1 MAILSCPNIKKL
13 TLFGVF
19 KPFIQYSGGFSSK
32 LFPTEVTSFFQK
44 AYHLFPKSI
53 LPFGKEV
60 SNCQFFHKES
70 WVLCHEFWKFSGKDY
85 GGNLAKPV
93 NTVKTVLKHCL
104 NTVLTALRLH
114 GKQVGHIKIRIK
126 CAGKTYRCFLKIHHE
141 EFLKT
146 SNVFSKTSNVFL
158 KTSNVFFENNGY
170 SKFPLRIFHIELLFT
185 LLSGRFFYRFKAIL
199 YASQP
204 FHQPSQFWVSII
216 SATLQFLIHRPIGIS
231 YSSFKAAAITL
242 KVAM

>member
-32 LFPTEVTSFFQK
+32 LFSTEVTSFFQK
-44 AYHLFPKSI
+44 AYYLFPKSI

-60 SNCQFFHKES
+60 GNCQFFH
-70 WVLCHEFWKFSGKDY
+70 
-85 GGNLAKPV
+85 NLAKPA
-93 NTVKTVLKHCL
+93 NTIKTVLKHCL

-185 LLSGRFFYRFKAIL
+185 LLSGRFFIDSKQFYIHPNL
-199 YASQP
+199 SINL
-204 FHQPSQFWVSII
+204 PSSE
-216 SATLQFLIHRPIGIS
+216 
-231 YSSFKAAAITL
+231 
-242 KVAM
+242 

>member
-1 MAILSCPNIKKL
+1 MAILSYPNIKKL

-32 LFPTEVTSFFQK
+32 LFSTEVTSFFQK

-60 SNCQFFHKES
+60 GNCQFFH
-70 WVLCHEFWKFSGKDY
+70 
-85 GGNLAKPV
+85 NLAKPV
-93 NTVKTVLKHCL
+93 NTIKTVLKHCL

-146 SNVFSKTSNVFL
+146 SNVFSKTSNVFSKTSNVFSKTSNVFL

-170 SKFPLRIFHIELLFT
+170 SKFPLRKSE
-185 LLSGRFFYRFKAIL
+185 RFFIESAFRF
-199 YASQP
+199 Q
-204 FHQPSQFWVSII
+204 
-216 SATLQFLIHRPIGIS
+216 
-231 YSSFKAAAITL
+231 
-242 KVAM
+242 

>member
-19 KPFIQYSGGFSSK
+19 KPFIQYSGVFSSK

-44 AYHLFPKSI
+44 AYYLFPKII

-60 SNCQFFHKES
+60 GNCQFFH
-70 WVLCHEFWKFSGKDY
+70 
-85 GGNLAKPV
+85 NLTKPV

-185 LLSGRFFYRFKAIL
+185 LLSGRFFIDSKQFYIHPNL
-199 YASQP
+199 SINL
-204 FHQPSQFWVSII
+204 PSSE
-216 SATLQFLIHRPIGIS
+216 
-231 YSSFKAAAITL
+231 
-242 KVAM
+242 

>member
-1 MAILSCPNIKKL
+1 MAIFSCPNIKKL

-32 LFPTEVTSFFQK
+32 LFSTEVTSFFQK
-44 AYHLFPKSI
+44 AYYLFPKSI

-60 SNCQFFHKES
+60 GNCQFFH
-70 WVLCHEFWKFSGKDY
+70 
-85 GGNLAKPV
+85 NLTKPV
-93 NTVKTVLKHCL
+93 NTIKTVLKHCL

-204 FHQPSQFWVSII
+204 FHQPSQF
-216 SATLQFLIHRPIGIS
+216 
-231 YSSFKAAAITL
+231 
-242 KVAM
+242 

>member
-13 TLFGVF
+13 TLLGVF
-19 KPFIQYSGGFSSK
+19 KPFIQYSSGFSSK
-32 LFPTEVTSFFQK
+32 LFSTEVTSFFQK

-60 SNCQFFHKES
+60 GNCQFFH
-70 WVLCHEFWKFSGKDY
+70 
-85 GGNLAKPV
+85 NLAKPV
-93 NTVKTVLKHCL
+93 NTIKTVLKHCL

-146 SNVFSKTSNVFL
+146 SNVFLKTSNVFL
-158 KTSNVFFENNGY
+158 KTMVTLNFPSGSSILNYYLHFYQDVFFID
-170 SKFPLRIFHIELLFT
+170 SKQFYMHLN
-185 LLSGRFFYRFKAIL
+185 LSINL
-199 YASQP
+199 
-204 FHQPSQFWVSII
+204 PSSE
-216 SATLQFLIHRPIGIS
+216 
-231 YSSFKAAAITL
+231 
-242 KVAM
+242 

>member
-44 AYHLFPKSI
+44 AYYLFPKSI

-60 SNCQFFHKES
+60 GNCQFFH
-70 WVLCHEFWKFSGKDY
+70 
-85 GGNLAKPV
+85 NLTKPV
-93 NTVKTVLKHCL
+93 NTIKTVLKHCL

-204 FHQPSQFWVSII
+204 FHQPSQF
-216 SATLQFLIHRPIGIS
+216 
-231 YSSFKAAAITL
+231 
-242 KVAM
+242 

>member
-19 KPFIQYSGGFSSK
+19 KPFIQYSGVFSSK

-44 AYHLFPKSI
+44 AYYLFPKSI

-60 SNCQFFHKES
+60 GNCQFFH
-70 WVLCHEFWKFSGKDY
+70 
-85 GGNLAKPV
+85 NLTKPV
-93 NTVKTVLKHCL
+93 NTIKTVLKHCL

-185 LLSGRFFYRFKAIL
+185 LLSGRFFIDSKQFYMHPNLSINL
-199 YASQP
+199 
-204 FHQPSQFWVSII
+204 PSSE
-216 SATLQFLIHRPIGIS
+216 
-231 YSSFKAAAITL
+231 
-242 KVAM
+242 

>member
-19 KPFIQYSGGFSSK
+19 KPFIQYSGVFSSK

-44 AYHLFPKSI
+44 AYYLFPKSI

-60 SNCQFFHKES
+60 GNCQFFH
-70 WVLCHEFWKFSGKDY
+70 
-85 GGNLAKPV
+85 NLAKPV

-126 CAGKTYRCFLKIHHE
+126 CAGKTYRYFLKIHHE

-146 SNVFSKTSNVFL
+146 SNVFS

-204 FHQPSQFWVSII
+204 FHQPSQF
-216 SATLQFLIHRPIGIS
+216 
-231 YSSFKAAAITL
+231 
-242 KVAM
+242 

>member
-44 AYHLFPKSI
+44 AYYLFPKSI

-60 SNCQFFHKES
+60 GNCQFFH
-70 WVLCHEFWKFSGKDY
+70 
-85 GGNLAKPV
+85 NLTKPV

-158 KTSNVFFENNGY
+158 KTSNVFLRTMVTLN
-170 SKFPLRIFHIELLFT
+170 FP
-185 LLSGRFFYRFKAIL
+185 SGSSILNYYLHFY
-199 YASQP
+199 QD
-204 FHQPSQFWVSII
+204 V
-216 SATLQFLIHRPIGIS
+216 FL
-231 YSSFKAAAITL
+231 
-242 KVAM
+242 

>member
-44 AYHLFPKSI
+44 AYYLFPKSI

-60 SNCQFFHKES
+60 GNCQFFH
-70 WVLCHEFWKFSGKDY
+70 
-85 GGNLAKPV
+85 NLAKPV

-146 SNVFSKTSNVFL
+146 SNVFL

-185 LLSGRFFYRFKAIL
+185 LLSGRFFIDSKQFYIHPNL
-199 YASQP
+199 SINL
-204 FHQPSQFWVSII
+204 PSSE
-216 SATLQFLIHRPIGIS
+216 
-231 YSSFKAAAITL
+231 
-242 KVAM
+242 

>member
-19 KPFIQYSGGFSSK
+19 KPFIQYSGVFSSK

-44 AYHLFPKSI
+44 AYYLFPKSI

-60 SNCQFFHKES
+60 GNCQFFH
-70 WVLCHEFWKFSGKDY
+70 
-85 GGNLAKPV
+85 NLTKPV

-185 LLSGRFFYRFKAIL
+185 LLSGRFFIDSKQFYIHPNL
-199 YASQP
+199 SINL
-204 FHQPSQFWVSII
+204 PSSE
-216 SATLQFLIHRPIGIS
+216 
-231 YSSFKAAAITL
+231 
-242 KVAM
+242 

>member
-32 LFPTEVTSFFQK
+32 LFSTEVTSFFQK
-44 AYHLFPKSI
+44 AYYLFPKSI

-60 SNCQFFHKES
+60 GNCQFFH
-70 WVLCHEFWKFSGKDY
+70 
-85 GGNLAKPV
+85 NLAKPV
-93 NTVKTVLKHCL
+93 NTIKTVLKHCL

-158 KTSNVFFENNGY
+158 KTSNVFLRTMVTLN
-170 SKFPLRIFHIELLFT
+170 FPSGRSSLLILFT
-185 LLSGRFFYRFKAIL
+185 FLSGCFFINSKQFYIHPNL
-199 YASQP
+199 SINL
-204 FHQPSQFWVSII
+204 PSSE
-216 SATLQFLIHRPIGIS
+216 
-231 YSSFKAAAITL
+231 
-242 KVAM
+242 